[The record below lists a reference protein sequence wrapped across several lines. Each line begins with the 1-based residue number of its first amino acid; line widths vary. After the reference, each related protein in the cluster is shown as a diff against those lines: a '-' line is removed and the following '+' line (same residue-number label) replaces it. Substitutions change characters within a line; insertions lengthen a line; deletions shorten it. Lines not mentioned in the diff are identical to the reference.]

1 MNELQKTIEMQRK
14 DIQDL
19 KLRHKDEILALEKE
33 RNLLQMENKE
43 LEFKLKQQ
51 RLTLDAEKLEIMN
64 KLIRFEADKL
74 SLEKELKTRQND
86 LAQIQSLQQMQN
98 ESKVLELQ
106 RKLDIMKE
114 EHLNEVKSVRQ
125 EGDKSVLEIKVI
137 YEQEIDKL
145 KSQIVAMNGKLRE
158 TSTELE
164 SLQAKDNSSM
174 FKSQIKVLEEALD
187 HYKTLTKQSTKLAD
201 KDEFRSFNSDLF
213 ASKDSY
219 TSRPYRKTY
228 EDEINLPF
236 NPKVPVEYQKFVNEI
251 ERLRELNE
259 KLGKEKEENEKKLKN
274 EIKYL
279 IGKLLKA
286 KSKIST
292 KGELTENLR
301 RESMMNTLRS
311 TGFDR
316 TSLPLKS
323 SRKISRD

>member
-1 MNELQKTIEMQRK
+1 MNELQKTIETQRK
-14 DIQDL
+14 EIQDL

-64 KLIRFEADKL
+64 KLIKLEADKI
-74 SLEKELKTRQND
+74 SAEKELKTRQND
-86 LAQIQSLQQMQN
+86 LNQIQSLQQMQN

-106 RKLDIMKE
+106 RKLEILKE
-114 EHLNEVKSVRQ
+114 ENLNEVKLVRQ

-145 KSQIVAMNGKLRE
+145 KSQIIALNAKLRE
-158 TSTELE
+158 ISSELE
-164 SLQAKDNSSM
+164 TIQAKDNDSVL
-174 FKSQIKVLEEALD
+174 KNQINLLEEALE
-187 HYKTLTKQSTKLAD
+187 HYKTLTKESAKFND
-201 KDEFRSFNSDLF
+201 KEDFRSFNSDFF
-213 ASKDSY
+213 ASRDSY
-219 TSRPYRKTY
+219 TSRPFRKIY
-228 EDEINLPF
+228 DDEINLPY
-236 NPKVPVEYQKFVNEI
+236 NSKIPAEYQKFVNEI
-251 ERLRELNE
+251 ERLREVNQ

-286 KSKIST
+286 KSKISAE
-292 KGELTENLR
+292 GELTANLR
-301 RESMMNTLRS
+301 RESMMSTLRS
-311 TGFDR
+311 TGFNR